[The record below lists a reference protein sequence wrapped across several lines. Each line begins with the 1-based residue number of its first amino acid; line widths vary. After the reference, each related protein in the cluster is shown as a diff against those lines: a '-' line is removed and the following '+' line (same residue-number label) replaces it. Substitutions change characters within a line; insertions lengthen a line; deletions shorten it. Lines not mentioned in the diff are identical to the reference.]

1 MKKNGFTLIEI
12 LGVITLLAIIFTIT
26 TVVVTKIVANG
37 RNTTYQKQINDILNA
52 AYDWSLSHVNK
63 LPMENRKTYITLNE
77 LKKEGLI
84 SANLTD
90 PKTQKKFSDDLVISI
105 SNVGGNY
112 KYNDPNSKQGGD
124 YLYRVETDLMNSK
137 DYDYFRPKIILEG
150 TGSETYTSKYNLG
163 SDYTYPSYSAKDSDG
178 LDITDSIVITT
189 VLNNTMVEGVDTSK
203 VGIYYV
209 IYTVVDSKGY
219 SASIIR
225 NIIIAD
231 EEAPTLTLP
240 DNETISTSIT
250 SYDLMKG
257 VVCTDNSNTCK
268 VTTSG
273 TIKFGTIGKYVIKY
287 TAKDESGNTTTKKRV
302 ITVQKNS

>member
-84 SANLTD
+84 AANLTD

-219 SASIIR
+219 SDSIIR

-257 VVCTDNSNTCK
+257 VVCTDNSNICK

-273 TIKFGTIGKYVIKY
+273 TIKFGTIGKYVIEY
-287 TAKDESGNTTTKKRV
+287 TAKDESGNTTTKKKV
-302 ITVQKNS
+302 ITVQ